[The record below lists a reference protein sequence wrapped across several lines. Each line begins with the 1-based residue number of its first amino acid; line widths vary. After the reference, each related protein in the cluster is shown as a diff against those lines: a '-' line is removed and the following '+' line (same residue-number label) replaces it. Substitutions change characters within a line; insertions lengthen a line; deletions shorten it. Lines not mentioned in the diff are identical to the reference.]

1 MTTPD
6 PALMALADKVA
17 ALGDITCP
25 LCGETGFD
33 VPGFVFSHDNWCE
46 VRNACIISAASRNSE
61 VAAAM
66 RGEEPP
72 NVR

>member
-6 PALMALADKVA
+6 PALMALA
-17 ALGDITCP
+17 LP
-25 LCGETGFD
+25 LSFRPFAELSRHELLAELNYWERMAEGSREGGAVELTARRHANRCVETL
-33 VPGFVFSHDNWCE
+33 
-46 VRNACIISAASRNSE
+46 
-61 VAAAM
+61 